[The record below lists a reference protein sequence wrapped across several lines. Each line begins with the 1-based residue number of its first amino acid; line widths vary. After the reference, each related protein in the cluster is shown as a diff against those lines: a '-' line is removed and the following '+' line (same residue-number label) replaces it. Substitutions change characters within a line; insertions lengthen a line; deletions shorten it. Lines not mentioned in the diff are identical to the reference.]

1 MKLNREGNVEIRF
14 VPQDMWIGLYVD
26 TDAGTLYFCF
36 VPCFPLIIRTR
47 VRREVARDAP
57 R

>member
-47 VRREVARDAP
+47 VRREVARDAS